1 MIYKVIEK
9 FKDLKDNNH
18 IYELN
23 DIYPRKDIKLE
34 DIPQKRIKELTT
46 KKNKIGKI
54 LIKEIKEESAEK
66 TEE

>member
-9 FKDLKDNNH
+9 FKDLKDNDH
-18 IYELN
+18 IYEVN
-23 DIYPRKDIKLE
+23 DIYPRKDVKLE